1 MVFHAI
7 TCQEEV
13 VGMMIMMMRAITM
26 TMKEG
31 HTEQMQQQQGKAL
44 MFFPSY
50 KGLCCWYFVSLHVK
64 ICTKVIGLGDAM
76 LMFFATQ
83 MFFQS

>member
-44 MFFPSY
+44 MFFSVVQRVV
-50 KGLCCWYFVSLHVK
+50 LLVFC
-64 ICTKVIGLGDAM
+64 
-76 LMFFATQ
+76 FA
-83 MFFQS
+83 SCKNLY